1 MRKSLWKT
9 DMLLTGRV
17 EYFQLS
23 IRIRAQEQDG
33 LNYKNTEQVH
43 FTTFSVSEFYCL
55 NFDLYQISPKL
66 GSHFHL
72 ITEIIL
78 YTLANVGW
86 KGTS

>member
-1 MRKSLWKT
+1 MTS
-9 DMLLTGRV
+9 RV

-23 IRIRAQEQDG
+23 IRMRAQEQDG
-33 LNYKNTEQVH
+33 LNYKTIEQVH
-43 FTTFSVSEFYCL
+43 LTAFFVSAFYCL
-55 NFDLYQISPKL
+55 NFDLYQKSPEL

>member
-1 MRKSLWKT
+1 MSLT
-9 DMLLTGRV
+9 SRV

-23 IRIRAQEQDG
+23 IRMRAQEQDG
-33 LNYKNTEQVH
+33 FNYKNIEQVQL
-43 FTTFSVSEFYCL
+43 TTFFVSEFYCL
-55 NFDLYQISPKL
+55 NFDLYQKSPKL